1 MIICSALSKDISEL
15 NLSLDTINMINIAF
29 IHAYF
34 NKKEGRSNGNIP
46 QNRPDHHAACLASA
60 LSRIYLRYTSSMPFS
75 LLCCLGSGSASHIG
89 EKIRQAA
96 PHIILVHPHPSL
108 SFYSFHSDR
117 HGRRPPIPPAGSAPE
132 GPPQRHS
139 HDEAADLPFS
149 LKRSPGGFPS
159 VLP

>member
-75 LLCCLGSGSASHIG
+75 LLCCLGSGSASPLHTSFSY
-89 EKIRQAA
+89 IR
-96 PHIILVHPHPSL
+96 
-108 SFYSFHSDR
+108 
-117 HGRRPPIPPAGSAPE
+117 IPPFRFIPFTPIVTGVGLQYLRRDPLQKGHRSVIVTTKL
-132 GPPQRHS
+132 QICHS
-139 HDEAADLPFS
+139 L
-149 LKRSPGGFPS
+149 
-159 VLP
+159 

>member
-75 LLCCLGSGSASHIG
+75 LLCCLGSGSASRSISP
-89 EKIRQAA
+89 AYFS
-96 PHIILVHPHPSL
+96 IILARKSARPLHT
-108 SFYSFHSDR
+108 SFSYIR
-117 HGRRPPIPPAGSAPE
+117 IPPFRFIPFTPIVTGVGLQYLRRDPLQKGHRSVIVTTKL
-132 GPPQRHS
+132 QICHS
-139 HDEAADLPFS
+139 L
-149 LKRSPGGFPS
+149 
-159 VLP
+159 

>member
-75 LLCCLGSGSASHIG
+75 LLCCLGSGSASRPDPSPRHI
-89 EKIRQAA
+89 
-96 PHIILVHPHPSL
+96 SL
-108 SFYSFHSDR
+108 SYWRENPPGRSTHHSR
-117 HGRRPPIPPAGSAPE
+117 TSA
-132 GPPQRHS
+132 S
-139 HDEAADLPFS
+139 LPFVLFLS
-149 LKRSPGGFPS
+149 LRSS
-159 VLP
+159 RA